1 MYMNASNSGITE
13 ERADTSL
20 AIIAQPSLPPLS
32 MAMLAGLVPD
42 PRPTT
47 LRLRLG
53 DTDAGVIDLIPDQY
67 AELKGARR
75 WFVTHGGRPSAGR
88 LAHSSIIAEG
98 GCGGSTAFCFSDL
111 CLCHSM

>member
-1 MYMNASNSGITE
+1 MYMNASNSCITE

-67 AELKGARR
+67 AVVPVEVL
-75 WFVTHGGRPSAGR
+75 R
-88 LAHSSIIAEG
+88 LLQHPVFPAV
-98 GCGGSTAFCFSDL
+98 F
-111 CLCHSM
+111 

>member
-1 MYMNASNSGITE
+1 MYMNAINSGITE

-20 AIIAQPSLPPLS
+20 AILAQPSLPPLC

-67 AELKGARR
+67 AVGLLASGEITKGQNTFGR
-75 WFVTHGGRPSAGR
+75 WTDHQQWC
-88 LAHSSIIAEG
+88 SI
-98 GCGGSTAFCFSDL
+98 L
-111 CLCHSM
+111 WLQQ